1 MVFVLFLFIMA
12 GVCLSTSNMQ
22 GVQAYIIFL
31 YILYIYLYIYIYQR
45 LQSWDLRMSDR
56 PKIIYDI

>member
-31 YILYIYLYIYIYQR
+31 YILYIYLYIYISKVAI
-45 LQSWDLRMSDR
+45 LGSPDE
-56 PKIIYDI
+56 